1 VYDFNCA
8 SCTSCS
14 SSSGG
19 GLVVMTVLG
28 VIQILIFIAETL
40 LCLNWALVADI
51 LLVSLLHS
59 SVSFLVGNLVYG

>member
-1 VYDFNCA
+1 
-8 SCTSCS
+8 
-14 SSSGG
+14 
-19 GLVVMTVLG
+19 MTVLG